1 MEGLRK
7 YKFHFIL
14 FSLLTLVLSPLI
26 SELTSISHSKVVL
39 GSFSLIVIA
48 GFLTADQLIT
58 KRLTILM
65 GSITL
70 IAVWCDYFSIF
81 SVMLDSVRMGSSFLL
96 FCLLVFIL
104 VRNFMEAPE
113 IHLEVILGAMA
124 GFVLLGLIGGVSFEI
139 MEYANAGSI
148 MLSANP
154 SSYDY
159 YYYSFISLITV
170 GYGDVVPLSGAA
182 KSLSIVI
189 SLVGQ
194 FYMTIGIAM
203 FVGKYLNYSNTK

>member
-1 MEGLRK
+1 M
-7 YKFHFIL
+7 
-14 FSLLTLVLSPLI
+14 
-26 SELTSISHSKVVL
+26 
-39 GSFSLIVIA
+39 IVIA